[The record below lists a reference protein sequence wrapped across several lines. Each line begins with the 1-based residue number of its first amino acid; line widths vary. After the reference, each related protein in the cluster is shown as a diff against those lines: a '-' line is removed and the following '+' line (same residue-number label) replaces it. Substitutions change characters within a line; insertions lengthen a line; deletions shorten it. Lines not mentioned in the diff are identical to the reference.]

1 MCMCV
6 WMCVN
11 YLYPPLYS
19 CWLKNFSALVYLLM
33 KRGLCSDFSAN
44 MSMRTVNVVVRL
56 QVAVDAE
63 AGDIAA
69 AVRVI
74 MSGQTMMRDHGNDV
88 VDVRTPIA
96 DLDLGDLS
104 VIAIEPYV
112 YEAVATA
119 VQASVRAVN
128 DADFSYRSR
137 PY

>member
-1 MCMCV
+1 
-6 WMCVN
+6 
-11 YLYPPLYS
+11 
-19 CWLKNFSALVYLLM
+19 M
-33 KRGLCSDFSAN
+33 KRSLCSYQCAN

-88 VDVRTPIA
+88 VDVRTPIS

-128 DADFSYRSR
+128 ETDFSYRSR